1 MRGFALFSIIFLL
14 ACGEGKVCTQVN
26 GKQVCVSSL
35 EAQALVAQEELRL
48 PYGFSPLGAMG
59 GVAAVEPPAI
69 AKPKDFIDVSFNRA
83 LDPHRAAQTSAQKE
97 GSMHFLVD
105 HTVRWYG
112 WVDNVYTHR
121 DDFNILLNFRPW
133 ECHKEGNRGV
143 NWVSARIQNLDEDEW
158 ASTALDLN
166 FDDMVAVTCEV
177 TDIRGEMTP
186 VLENCTEISLI
197 KRSPVKLRILEK
209 DDDYSCEPNQRNE
222 PWPPKPEVLRKA
234 GFRAVE

>member
-1 MRGFALFSIIFLL
+1 MRWFALFSIIFLL
-14 ACGEGKVCTQVN
+14 ACREDKVCTEVN
-26 GKQVCVSSL
+26 GEWVCISSL
-35 EAQALVAQEELRL
+35 EAQALVGRIEQQQRMGWD
-48 PYGFSPLGAMG
+48 PSPDPD
-59 GVAAVEPPAI
+59 GVASVEPPMAERSR
-69 AKPKDFIDVSFNRA
+69 DFLGVSFNEA
-83 LDPHRAAQTSAQKE
+83 LEPHRNAQTSAQRE

-133 ECHKEGNRGV
+133 QCDKEGASGI
-143 NWVSARIQNLDEDEW
+143 NWVSARIQSLDEDEW
-158 ASTALDLN
+158 AGTALDLN
-166 FDDMVAVTCEV
+166 FDDMIAVSCEV

-197 KRSPVKLRILEK
+197 KRTPVRLHIPKK
-209 DDDYSCEPNQRNE
+209 DEDTSCEPNHRNE

-234 GFRAVE
+234 GFRVVE